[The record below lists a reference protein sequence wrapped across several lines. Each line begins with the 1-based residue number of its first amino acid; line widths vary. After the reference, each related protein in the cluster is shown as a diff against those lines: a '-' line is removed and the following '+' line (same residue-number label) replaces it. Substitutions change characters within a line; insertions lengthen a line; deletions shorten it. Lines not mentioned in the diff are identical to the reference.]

1 LLLLLTGPLGCAHAP
16 GASGTAR
23 PDVPESSA
31 RAEPGQSAASRSE
44 VGVASFYAYRHQG
57 RRTASGERYDADA
70 MTCAHP
76 RLPFGTWVR
85 VTDLETGQEVKVRVN
100 DRGPFTR
107 RKRVIDL
114 SYEAAR
120 RLGMVQRGL
129 ARVRVEPL
137 E

>member
-1 LLLLLTGPLGCAHAP
+1 
-16 GASGTAR
+16 
-23 PDVPESSA
+23 
-31 RAEPGQSAASRSE
+31 
-44 VGVASFYAYRHQG
+44 
-57 RRTASGERYDADA
+57 

-85 VTDLETGQEVKVRVN
+85 VTDLDTGQKVKVRVN
-100 DRGPFTR
+100 DRGPFTH

-114 SYEAAR
+114 SHEAAR
-120 RLGMVQRGL
+120 RLGMLQRGL